1 MSTAGS
7 TPPQVDQ
14 PATGARDT
22 RPALRRY
29 RSPLVVVGA
38 AAAVLGAIVLGG
50 GGSDDDEF
58 VEESYDYD
66 AVCVDATE
74 TRVDDER
81 CAEEGA
87 QGSGVGGGA
96 FWYFIAAGRLAPAI
110 GARATGGSRV
120 APDPARFSVNTGGVD
135 PRGGTVSRGGFGRG
149 GGGGG
154 GSVGG

>member
-7 TPPQVDQ
+7 TPPQVDR
-14 PATGARDT
+14 PATGTHT
-22 RPALRRY
+22 RSALRRY

-50 GGSDDDEF
+50 GSNEGEPD
-58 VEESYDYD
+58 EESYDYD
-66 AVCVDATE
+66 AVCVDANE

-81 CAEEGA
+81 CDEET
-87 QGSGVGGGA
+87 SGGTGGGA

-110 GARATGGSRV
+110 GGRATGGTRV
-120 APDPARFSVNTGGVD
+120 APDPGRFSVNTGGVD
-135 PRGGTVSRGGFGRG
+135 PRGGTVSRGGFGGRG
-149 GGGGG
+149 GGDGG